1 MPSLRQIRRRIRSVE
16 NTKKITRAMEMVA
29 AAKLRRFEDLLA
41 RARESA
47 DFLEN
52 LLGRLLADVRDYD
65 HPLFRAVPEPKRF
78 ALLVV
83 ASDTGLCGT
92 YNANVLARA
101 AAFLKDRS
109 QSGKG
114 GASAPS
120 VEVVPVGKNAV
131 NYFRR
136 LGHEVKASFV
146 ENRLSNFE
154 ATAEHAAEHLKDRF
168 LAGAVD
174 EVYLLYTKYVSKA
187 QYGPKLEKFL
197 NLEKSGAEG
206 KPGPGYILEPDA
218 GRIFDALLPK
228 FLWSKI
234 RAVLLE
240 SFLSE
245 QLSRMMAMRQ
255 ATDNAAEMIEEMTLL
270 RNKLR
275 QAAITKELI
284 EVVSGAKA
292 LKR

>member
-47 DFLEN
+47 DFLED
-52 LLGRLLADVRDYD
+52 LLERLLADVRGYE
-65 HPLFRAVPEPKRF
+65 HPLFRSVPEPKRF

-83 ASDTGLCGT
+83 TSDTGLCGT

-101 AAFLKDRS
+101 AAFIRERS
-109 QSGKG
+109 RTGKIAG
-114 GASAPS
+114 DA
-120 VEVVPVGKNAV
+120 VEVIPFGKNGLG
-131 NYFRR
+131 YFRR
-136 LGHEVKASFV
+136 LGLDAKTSFV
-146 ENRLSNFE
+146 DNRLSNFE
-154 ATAEHAAEHLKDRF
+154 ATAARAADYLKDRF
-168 LAGAVD
+168 LSGAVD
-174 EVYLLYTKYVSKA
+174 EVYILYTNYVSKSN
-187 QYGPKLEKFL
+187 YGPKLEKFL
-197 NLEKSGAEG
+197 NLEKGGPGE
-206 KPGPGYILEPDA
+206 KTGPGYILEPDA
-218 GRIFDALLPK
+218 GRIFAELLPK
-228 FLWSKI
+228 FLRGKI

-245 QLSRMMAMRQ
+245 QLSRMIAMRQ

-284 EVVSGAKA
+284 EVVSGARA